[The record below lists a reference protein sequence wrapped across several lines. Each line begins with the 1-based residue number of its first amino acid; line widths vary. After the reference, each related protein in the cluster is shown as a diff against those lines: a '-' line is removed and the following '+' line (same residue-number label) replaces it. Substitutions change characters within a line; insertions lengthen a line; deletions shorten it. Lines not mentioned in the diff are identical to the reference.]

1 MSPPNHQ
8 APPLHQQQYRSSGLS
23 PQSSAAPLIPADQQ
37 PLEQDRTVGDV
48 AGDIDPKT
56 GRRRL
61 VGSAAQRAQYQDPLG
76 QSNSTRDTST
86 IMSDTSA
93 AMPGALPSSPLK
105 EPPPAADHPSIDA
118 QSIPVSPVRQH
129 YNNSVPAASPSK
141 TSRLRSSSPR
151 MQSPASSEIFERNV
165 QEPVPIST
173 LQNELSPAHIP
184 NHVLTEDH
192 IPAALE
198 ASAEAITSSNLNADE
213 VEIVTATSHQPAAVS
228 LESSIAGDMSSSHG
242 HPLPSLKH
250 QASEGSEPASLNA
263 ASSGFLP
270 LPTNPEDENASSYGA
285 LDPNDVR
292 RLSFI
297 SFADVVHSEHA
308 HPTTTGDIAG
318 SRDSLHIASLPST
331 VHDRTTSP
339 LRSPRSPSSTYSG
352 GVVTPPLTLGQS
364 SQTPLNADQSPVRSV
379 AIGSP
384 SSALPTTHGELTIE
398 TMRQALR
405 KTASGD
411 LSGVR
416 SANLSPVASTTSEDV
431 FGSQNRS
438 RTNT

>member
-1 MSPPNHQ
+1 MPPHQ
-8 APPLHQQQYRSSGLS
+8 QPPPFQQQQYHSSGLS
-23 PQSSAAPLIPADQQ
+23 PQSSAAPLIPADQRQ
-37 PLEQDRTVGDV
+37 VEQDRATESV

-61 VGSAAQRAQYQDPLG
+61 TGSAMHNAQHRDPLG
-76 QSNSTRDTST
+76 QSDSPRDSS

-93 AMPGALPSSPLK
+93 AMPGALPPSPLK
-105 EPPPAADHPSIDA
+105 EHPTTNHRPVGA
-118 QSIPVSPVRQH
+118 QSIPVSPARQQH
-129 YNNSVPAASPSK
+129 NNSMPAPSP
-141 TSRLRSSSPR
+141 SRLRSSSPR
-151 MQSPASSEIFERNV
+151 LQSPASSEIFERNV

-213 VEIVTATSHQPAAVS
+213 VEIVTATSHQPAAAS
-228 LESSIAGDMSSSHG
+228 LESSITGDVSSPHG
-242 HPLPSLKH
+242 HHLPSLLH

-270 LPTNPEDENASSYGA
+270 LPTNLEDESASSYGA

-308 HPTTTGDIAG
+308 HPTATGDIAG
-318 SRDSLHIASLPST
+318 SRDSLHIASQLSGI
-331 VHDRTTSP
+331 HERAGSP
-339 LRSPRSPSSTYSG
+339 LRTPRSPSSTYSG
-352 GVVTPPLTLGQS
+352 GVVTPPLTLGPSQ
-364 SQTPLNADQSPVRSV
+364 QTPLTTDQSPARSIP
-379 AIGSP
+379 IGSP
-384 SSALPTTHGELTIE
+384 GAPHSGTHGELTIE

-416 SANLSPVASTTSEDV
+416 SAGLSPVASTTSEDV
-431 FGSQNRS
+431 RQSRG

>member
-1 MSPPNHQ
+1 MPPHQ
-8 APPLHQQQYRSSGLS
+8 QPPPLPQQQYHSSGLS
-23 PQSSAAPLIPADQQ
+23 PQSSAAPLIPADQRRG
-37 PLEQDRTVGDV
+37 EQNRTVEDV

-61 VGSAAQRAQYQDPLG
+61 TGSAMQNAQYQDPLG
-76 QSNSTRDTST
+76 QSNSTRDTTSP

-93 AMPGALPSSPLK
+93 AMPGALPASPLK
-105 EPPPAADHPSIDA
+105 EFPTANHRPVGA
-118 QSIPVSPVRQH
+118 QPIPLSPVRQH
-129 YNNSVPAASPSK
+129 YNNTMPAPSP
-141 TSRLRSSSPR
+141 SRLRSSSPR
-151 MQSPASSEIFERNV
+151 LHSPASSEIFERNV

-213 VEIVTATSHQPAAVS
+213 VEIVTATSHQPAAAS
-228 LESSIAGDMSSSHG
+228 LESSITGDVSSPHSHQ
-242 HPLPSLKH
+242 LPSLLH

-270 LPTNPEDENASSYGA
+270 LPTNAEDESANSYGA

-297 SFADVVHSEHA
+297 SFADVVHSEHV

-318 SRDSLHIASLPST
+318 SRDSLHIGSSPPGA
-331 VHDRTTSP
+331 HDRAASP
-339 LRSPRSPSSTYSG
+339 LRTPRSPSSTYSG
-352 GVVTPPLTLGQS
+352 GVITPPLTLGPS
-364 SQTPLNADQSPVRSV
+364 NPAPLATDQSPARSIP
-379 AIGSP
+379 IGSP
-384 SSALPTTHGELTIE
+384 NPGTHGELTIE

-416 SANLSPVASTTSEDV
+416 SAGLSPVTSATSEDA
-431 FGSQNRS
+431 FARQSRS

>member
-1 MSPPNHQ
+1 MPP
-8 APPLHQQQYRSSGLS
+8 HQQPPPAQPFQRQPYHSSGLS
-23 PQSSAAPLIPADQQ
+23 PQSSAAPLIPADQRQ
-37 PLEQDRTVGDV
+37 VEQSRSAEGV

-61 VGSAAQRAQYQDPLG
+61 TGSAMQNAQQPDSLG
-76 QSNSTRDTST
+76 QSESTRDTSSF
-86 IMSDTSA
+86 MSDTSA
-93 AMPGALPSSPLK
+93 AMPGALPSSPPK
-105 EPPPAADHPSIDA
+105 QPSTTSYRPGGA
-118 QSIPVSPVRQH
+118 QSVPISPVRQH
-129 YNNSVPAASPSK
+129 YNNNSMTAPSP
-141 TSRLRSSSPR
+141 SRLRSSSPR
-151 MQSPASSEIFERNV
+151 LHSPASSEIVERNV

-198 ASAEAITSSNLNADE
+198 ASAEAITSSKLNADE
-213 VEIVTATSHQPAAVS
+213 VEIVTATSHQPAVAS
-228 LESSIAGDMSSSHG
+228 LESSITGDVSSLHG
-242 HPLPSLKH
+242 HHLPSLLH

-270 LPTNPEDENASSYGA
+270 QSTHPEEESASSYGA

-308 HPTTTGDIAG
+308 HPATTGDIAG
-318 SRDSLHIASLPST
+318 SRDSLHMASLPSGI
-331 VHDRTTSP
+331 HERTGSP
-339 LRSPRSPSSTYSG
+339 LRSPRSPSSTYSDN
-352 GVVTPPLTLGQS
+352 VVTPPLTLGQ
-364 SQTPLNADQSPVRSV
+364 TPLTTEQSPARGVP
-379 AIGSP
+379 IGSP
-384 SSALPTTHGELTIE
+384 GASIAGAHGELTIE

-416 SANLSPVASTTSEDV
+416 STGLSPVTSTASEDA
-431 FGSQNRS
+431 FAKQSRG

>member
-1 MSPPNHQ
+1 MPPHQ
-8 APPLHQQQYRSSGLS
+8 QPPPFQQQQYHSSGLS
-23 PQSSAAPLIPADQQ
+23 PQSSAAPLIPADQRQ
-37 PLEQDRTVGDV
+37 DEQSRTTEGV

-61 VGSAAQRAQYQDPLG
+61 TGSAMQSAQQSDPFG
-76 QSNSTRDTST
+76 QSNSTRDTASP

-93 AMPGALPSSPLK
+93 AMPGALPPSPLK
-105 EPPPAADHPSIDA
+105 EPPTMSYRPVGA
-118 QSIPVSPVRQH
+118 QSIPASPVRQQ
-129 YNNSVPAASPSK
+129 YNNSIPAPSP
-141 TSRLRSSSPR
+141 SRLRSSSPR
-151 MQSPASSEIFERNV
+151 QHSPASSEIFERSV
-165 QEPVPIST
+165 HEPVPLST

-213 VEIVTATSHQPAAVS
+213 VEIVTATFHQPAAAS
-228 LESSIAGDMSSSHG
+228 LESSITGDVSSPHG
-242 HPLPSLKH
+242 HHLPSLMH
-250 QASEGSEPASLNA
+250 QASDGSEPASLNA

-270 LPTNPEDENASSYGA
+270 LPTNLEDESAGSYGA

-308 HPTTTGDIAG
+308 HPATTGDIAG
-318 SRDSLHIASLPST
+318 SRDSLHIASQPSGI
-331 VHDRTTSP
+331 HERTSSP
-339 LRSPRSPSSTYSG
+339 LRTPRSPSSTYSG
-352 GVVTPPLTLGQS
+352 DVATPPLTLGPSHQA
-364 SQTPLNADQSPVRSV
+364 PLSTDQSPARGVT
-379 AIGSP
+379 IGSP
-384 SSALPTTHGELTIE
+384 GAPHSGTHGDLTIQ

-416 SANLSPVASTTSEDV
+416 SAGLSPVTSTTSEDAHAR
-431 FGSQNRS
+431 QNRG